1 MYLTI
6 YVFNYLAI
14 YFSHLFIYLDIY
26 SFRYLY
32 IYNF

>member
-26 SFRYLY
+26 SFSIY